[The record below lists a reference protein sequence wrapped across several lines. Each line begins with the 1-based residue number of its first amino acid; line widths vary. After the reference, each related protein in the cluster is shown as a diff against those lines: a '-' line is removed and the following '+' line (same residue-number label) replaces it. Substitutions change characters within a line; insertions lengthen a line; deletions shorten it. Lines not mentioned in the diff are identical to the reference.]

1 MIVFDVQALQ
11 SEAHGGRG
19 IGRYVFDLARTL
31 HHEYPDVVDVYAW
44 NDRLPPAPDLDRLG
58 VGDRLVP
65 FSELAGRE
73 VDVAHVNSPF
83 EMLDIAD
90 FAVPVEARRL
100 VATCYDVIPYRF
112 ADAYLTD
119 PRGAARYR
127 ARLALLAS
135 ADAVVTDSQCA
146 ADDLVELVGVDP
158 RRITVIGAGA
168 GEMFVPPVDTE
179 ATRLA
184 RLSDGLPTIRPGYVL
199 VPTGMDWRKNAAGA
213 IAAYGRAAR
222 RTPRK
227 PTSWCCPAPSIPDI
241 RRGSNCSPPRPASMT
256 VSW

>member
-11 SEAHGGRG
+11 SEVHGGRG

-127 ARLALLAS
+127 ARPALLAS
-135 ADAVVTDSQCA
+135 ADAVVTDSHCA

-158 RRITVIGAGA
+158 RRIMVIGAGA
-168 GEMFVPPVDTE
+168 GGMFVPPVDSE

-199 VPTGMDWRKNAAGA
+199 VPTGMDWRKNAPGA
-213 IAAYGRAAR
+213 IAAYGRLPVDLRESPPAGVVVRR
-222 RTPRK
+222 RTRISGVAR
-227 PTSWCCPAPSIPDI
+227 TA
-241 RRGSNCSPPRPASMT
+241 RHRGRHR
-256 VSW
+256 